1 VTTTRLREFTAKLDR
16 VRRWLEAEGRDAV
29 ELTRYAWLA
38 WLLGGAEARVLAAA
52 DRGSCSVRITR
63 DRVVVVTNNIEAP
76 RLREEEDLAALP
88 VEWEVHDWWEP
99 PLPSQAVDDLP
110 PRLRFSLLP
119 EEVERARRLAGDARE
134 AIETVARF
142 LEPGRTEHQIAS
154 RLAEQVTARG
164 IVPIGLFVAADER
177 GKQYRHPLPTA
188 KIAQRNVILSMV
200 VRRGGLHASLTRMV
214 SFGPACESMHQR
226 HRAVTQVHAAML
238 DASRPGATLGAVFTA
253 AQRAYAEQGF
263 SDEWRLHHQG
273 GPTGYEP
280 REVRATPES
289 PIPLEENQLVA
300 WNPTIRGA
308 KSEETALV
316 TSGGVELLTAG
327 ETVASVQWP
336 VSSRVARL
344 SDILIL

>member
-1 VTTTRLREFTAKLDR
+1 MTKTRLPEFTAKLDR
-16 VRRWLEAEGRDAV
+16 VRRWLEAERRDAV

-38 WLLGGAEARVLAAA
+38 WLLGGAEARVLAAPE
-52 DRGSCSVRITR
+52 RGSCTVRITH

-76 RLREEEDLAALP
+76 RLREEEELAGLP
-88 VEWEVHDWWEP
+88 VEWEVHNWWEP
-99 PLPSQAVDDLP
+99 PLPSPLVEDHPP

-134 AIETVARF
+134 AIETVAGA
-142 LEPGRTEHQIAS
+142 LGPGLTEHQIAS

-177 GKQYRHPLPTA
+177 GKQYRHPIPTG

-238 DASRPGATLGAVFTA
+238 DASRPGATLGAVFGA

-263 SDEWRLHHQG
+263 PDEWHLHHQG

-280 REVRATPES
+280 REIRATPDS
-289 PIPLEENQLVA
+289 PIPLEAPQLVA

-316 TSGGVELLTAG
+316 TPDGVELLTAD
-327 ETVASVQWP
+327 
-336 VSSRVARL
+336 RL
-344 SDILIL
+344 SDILILL